1 MRSVPTEWESYP
13 IWYADYDALRHLIG
27 GYSKVMVLT
36 DELVARHVLKDF
48 IQQSKMVSVPV
59 VTLPPGEIHKDIES
73 CRHIWD
79 AMLRHGMDRQSL
91 LINLGGGVITDIG
104 GFCASVYKRGID
116 FMHVP
121 TTLLA
126 MVDAAI
132 GGKTGIDWRGY
143 KNQIGTYCPPKAV
156 FIDLRWL
163 DSLPS
168 REVKNGVAEMLKIAL
183 VADAEL
189 WSQLKDLEEVRDFG
203 QQNLIERAI
212 EQKRAIVR
220 RDVRDRGVRQILNFG
235 HTVGHALESWY
246 MHRSRHIA
254 HGRAVAIGMY
264 YESRLSV
271 AKAGLSSRAC
281 DEIAEVLHRFFK
293 ISGFSKEEAKELWR
307 NMLFDKKTLGN
318 TVYGVGLR
326 SIGRAEWGIAL
337 SEDEVVSLLSGAGK

>member
-1 MRSVPTEWESYP
+1 MSAAPTPWESYP
-13 IWYADYDALRHLIG
+13 IWHADYDALHHLLE
-27 GYSKVMVLT
+27 GYAKVMVLT
-36 DELVARHVLKDF
+36 DELVARHVLNDF
-48 IQQSKMVSVPV
+48 IQHAKLKEVPI
-59 VTLPPGEIHKDIES
+59 VTLPPGESHKDLDH

-116 FMHVP
+116 FIHVP

-132 GGKTGIDWRGY
+132 GSKTGIDWRGY
-143 KNQIGTYCPPKAV
+143 KNQIGTYCPPVAV

-163 DSLPS
+163 DTLPS
-168 REVKNGVAEMLKIAL
+168 SEVKNGVAEMLKIAL

-189 WSQLKDLEEVRDFG
+189 WSQLQDIEEVRDFCRWDY
-203 QQNLIERAI
+203 IERAI

-220 RDVRDRGVRQILNFG
+220 RDARDRGVRQILNFG

-246 MHRSRHIA
+246 LHRSQHIA
-254 HGRAVAIGMY
+254 HGHAVAIGMY

-271 AKAGLSSRAC
+271 AKVGLSSRAC
-281 DEIAEVLHRFFK
+281 DEIAGVLRRFFE
-293 ISGFSKEEAKELWR
+293 IPAFSKDEARELWR
-307 NMLFDKKTLGN
+307 NMLFDKKTLRN

-326 SIGRAEWGIAL
+326 SIGRAEWGVPFL
-337 SEDEVVSLLSGAGK
+337 EDEIVTLLSGAGK